1 MKDFCNLKIIT
12 IYFFF
17 YIKLMNTV
25 SKFSVYFGESLFRV
39 KNLDITSI
47 EDVQDLKKYLQQE
60 KAFNDILN
68 LGLDKIHLFRKGNQ
82 SPIQELTNG
91 IMIDGSWNGG
101 EFVLK
106 VSSNQGN
113 LKFCSDLKFFFS
125 EFHKRRTNLT

>member
-1 MKDFCNLKIIT
+1 
-12 IYFFF
+12 
-17 YIKLMNTV
+17 MNTV

-68 LGLDKIHLFRKGNQ
+68 LGLDKIHLFRKGNE

-125 EFHKRRTNLT
+125 EFQKRRTNLT